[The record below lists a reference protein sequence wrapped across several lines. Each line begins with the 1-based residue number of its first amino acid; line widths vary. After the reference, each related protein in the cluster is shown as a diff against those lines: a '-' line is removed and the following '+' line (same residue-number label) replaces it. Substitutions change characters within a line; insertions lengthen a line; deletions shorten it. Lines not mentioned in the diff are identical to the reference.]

1 MGEGRISI
9 RGTSIRNSGEGII
22 IMIKFKFQRLKI
34 IEQIA
39 IVFFFAVV
47 IPMSIS
53 GFIINN
59 ISQQSVRHQLRETAT
74 LVASMVSD
82 EMDFL
87 IRSNNTTLNQ
97 IADALDF
104 LPSKA
109 QKDAFIKA
117 FTQKYPHCQKI
128 DIVKTQ
134 NELDKIVQDSKAN
147 EKFVMTKN
155 LKNGSFLAVTYNTND
170 IDINL
175 FKSLENDK
183 RQIYIL
189 RDDKNLVASHNYTED
204 VFKETMAMLP
214 EDTDKIE
221 QNKPIIFGDEKNQPI
236 AYLKFKD
243 PKYSIIV
250 TTTEKMAKNT
260 IIENRVKIILSVL
273 VAILSTMLVIG
284 FYIFYLYINI
294 RQLFKAIIALS
305 KGNYE
310 HQIRL
315 YKTSFTPYEIV
326 FLVNEFNEMASE
338 IHKSYT
344 ELAIKNKELKELNEF
359 RSNLIDTVSH
369 ELRTPLTSIQGYT
382 SRLMRQDIVIDEETK
397 QKSLRVIKEQSERLK
412 RLIDD
417 LLTIPDIEGMR
428 LRTVNTEVELSQV
441 FEQSE
446 LLLRKHD
453 GHEIVVNLLPD
464 FPSVIADKGRLEQVI
479 VNLYEN
485 AVKYSYPETQIVAD
499 TEVIGDKAIITV
511 KNKCDKISKEK
522 LNTLFDK
529 FVRLDDEMTRT
540 TRGTGLGLFIVKG
553 LVEAMNGSIELDS
566 TDEYGFIAKITLNT
580 VENNE

>member
-1 MGEGRISI
+1 
-9 RGTSIRNSGEGII
+9 
-22 IMIKFKFQRLKI
+22 MIKFKFQRLKI

-53 GFIINN
+53 GFVINN
-59 ISQQSVRHQLRETAT
+59 ISQQSVRHQLRESAT

-87 IRSNNTTLNQ
+87 IRSNQTTLNQ
-97 IADALDF
+97 IANALDF
-104 LPSKA
+104 LPTNA
-109 QKDAFIKA
+109 QKQKFIKN
-117 FTQKYPHCQKI
+117 FIQKYPHCEKI
-128 DIVKTQ
+128 EIIKSQDDLQRITKEA
-134 NELDKIVQDSKAN
+134 NIKDKP
-147 EKFVMTKN
+147 VMN
-155 LKNGSFLAVTYNTND
+155 IQLKDGSFLAITYNTEN
-170 IDINL
+170 IDIEL
-175 FKSLENDK
+175 FKSLKNDK

-189 RDDKNLVASHNYTED
+189 LDNKHLVASHNYTPE
-204 VFKETMAMLP
+204 VFNETMAMLP
-214 EDTDKIE
+214 KEITSTEDNTAR
-221 QNKPIIFGDEKNQPI
+221 IFGDEKNRPI
-236 AYLKFKD
+236 VYLRYKD

-250 TTTEKMAKNT
+250 TTTETMAKNS
-260 IIENRVKIILSVL
+260 IIENRIKIILSVL
-273 VAILSTMLVIG
+273 VAILSTMLVIS

-315 YKTSFTPYEIV
+315 YKTSFTPHEIV
-326 FLVNEFNEMASE
+326 FLADEFNYMASE
-338 IHKSYT
+338 IHKSYN
-344 ELAIKNKELKELNEF
+344 ELALKNKELKELNEF
-359 RSNLIDTVSH
+359 RTNLLDTVSH

-397 QKSLRVIKEQSERLK
+397 QKSLRIIKEQSERLK

-428 LRTVNTEVELSQV
+428 LRTVNTEVNLHQV
-441 FEQSE
+441 LEQSD

-453 GHEIVVNLLPD
+453 GHEIVANIEPN
-464 FPSVIADKGRLEQVI
+464 FPKIIADRGRLEQVI

-485 AVKYSYPETQIVAD
+485 AVKYSYPESQ
-499 TEVIGDKAIITV
+499 IITEAKIDGNKAVIVV
-511 KNKCDKISKEK
+511 KNKCDKIPEEK
-522 LNTLFDK
+522 LHTLFDK
-529 FVRLDDEMTRT
+529 FIRLDDEMTRT

-553 LVEAMNGSIELDS
+553 LVEAMNGSIELES
-566 TDEYGFIAKITLNT
+566 NDEYGFVATIKLDT
-580 VENNE
+580 VQDND

>member
-1 MGEGRISI
+1 ML
-9 RGTSIRNSGEGII
+9 
-22 IMIKFKFQRLKI
+22 KFKFQRLKI

-59 ISQQSVRHQLRETAT
+59 INQQSVRHQLRESAS
-74 LVASMVSD
+74 LVATMVSD

-87 IRSNNTTLNQ
+87 IRSNNRTLNQ
-97 IADALDF
+97 IADALEF
-104 LPSKA
+104 LPTDE
-109 QKDAFIKA
+109 QKRKFMRE
-117 FTQKYPHCQKI
+117 FTKKYPHCEKI

-134 NELDKIVQDSKAN
+134 KELDKIIETSKTN
-147 EKFVMTKN
+147 DKPVMHTK
-155 LKNGSFLAVTYNTND
+155 LKNGSFLAVTYDTKDMN
-170 IDINL
+170 IDL
-175 FKSLENDK
+175 FKSLGNDS

-189 RDDKNLVASHNYTED
+189 LDNKHLVASHNYTEE
-204 VFKETMAMLP
+204 VFKETMSMLP
-214 EDTDKIE
+214 KDIKNTEDDK
-221 QNKPIIFGDEKNQPI
+221 PFIFGEEKNQPI
-236 AYLKFKD
+236 VYLKYKD
-243 PKYSIIV
+243 PKYSVIV
-250 TTTEKMAKNT
+250 TTTETMAKNS
-260 IIENRVKIILSVL
+260 IIENRIKIILSVL
-273 VAILSTMLVIG
+273 VAILSTMVVIG

-326 FLVNEFNEMASE
+326 FLVNEFNQMASE

-344 ELAIKNKELKELNEF
+344 ELTAKNKELKELNEF

-382 SRLMRQDIVIDEETK
+382 SRLMRNDIVIDDETK
-397 QKSLRVIKEQSERLK
+397 QKSLRIIKEQSERLK

-428 LRTVNTEVELSQV
+428 LRTVNTEVELSHV

-453 GHEIVVNLLPD
+453 GHEIVVNLAPD
-464 FPSVIADKGRLEQVI
+464 FPMVIADKGRLEQVI

-485 AVKYSYPETQIVAD
+485 AVKYSYPESQIVA
-499 TEVIGDKAIITV
+499 EAQVVNNLAVITV
-511 KNKCDKISKEK
+511 KNKCDKIPKEK
-522 LNTLFDK
+522 LDTLFDK
-529 FVRLDDEMTRT
+529 FIRLDDEMTRT
-540 TRGTGLGLFIVKG
+540 TRGSGLGLFIVKG
-553 LVEAMNGSIELDS
+553 LVEAMNGTIELYS
-566 TDEYGFIAKITLNT
+566 NDEYGFIAKITLDT
-580 VENNE
+580 VGDYG

>member
-1 MGEGRISI
+1 MK
-9 RGTSIRNSGEGII
+9 
-22 IMIKFKFQRLKI
+22 KFKFQRLKI

-59 ISQQSVRHQLRETAT
+59 INQQSVRHQLRESAA
-74 LVASMVSD
+74 LVATMVSD

-104 LPSKA
+104 LPTNR
-109 QKDAFIKA
+109 QKNEFMAK
-117 FTQKYPHCQKI
+117 FTQKYPHCEKI
-128 DIVKTQ
+128 ITVKTQ
-134 NELDKIVQDSKAN
+134 KELDNITKEAKEQ
-147 EKFVMTKN
+147 EKPIMSTK
-155 LKNGSFLAVTYNTND
+155 LKNGSFLAVIYNIQNMD
-170 IDINL
+170 VQL
-175 FKSLENDK
+175 FKSLENDT

-189 RDDKNLVASHNYTED
+189 LDNKHLVASHNYTKE
-204 VFKETMAMLP
+204 VFDETMSMLP
-214 EDTDKIE
+214 EDVNSIE
-221 QNKPIIFGDEKNQPI
+221 NNTPVIFGDEKNQPI
-236 AYLKFKD
+236 VYLKYKD

-250 TTTEKMAKNT
+250 TTTETMARYS
-260 IIENRVKIILSVL
+260 IVENRIKIILSVL
-273 VAILSTMLVIG
+273 VAILSTMLVIS

-294 RQLFKAIIALS
+294 RQLFKAILALS

-326 FLVNEFNEMASE
+326 FLADEFNEMASE
-338 IHKSYT
+338 IHKSYN
-344 ELAIKNKELKELNEF
+344 ELAQKNKELKALNEF
-359 RSNLIDTVSH
+359 RTNLVDTVSH

-382 SRLMRQDIVIDEETK
+382 SRLMRTDIVLDEETK
-397 QKSLRVIKEQSERLK
+397 LKSLRIIKEQSERLK

-428 LRTVNTEVELSQV
+428 LRTVNTNVDLKQV
-441 FEQSE
+441 FEQAE

-453 GHEIVVNLLPD
+453 GHEIVVNLAPD
-464 FPSVIADKGRLEQVI
+464 FPDVFADKGRLEQVI

-485 AVKYSYPETQIVAD
+485 AVKYSYPETQIVASA
-499 TEVIGDKAIITV
+499 ELRENKAIITV
-511 KNKCDKISKEK
+511 KNKCDKISREN
-522 LNTLFDK
+522 LDTLYDK
-529 FVRLDDEMTRT
+529 FIRLDDEMTRT
-540 TRGTGLGLFIVKG
+540 TRGSGLGLFIVKG
-553 LVEAMNGSIELDS
+553 LVEAMNGTIDLES
-566 TDEYGFIAKITLNT
+566 TDEYGFIAKITLDIAQN
-580 VENNE
+580 

>member
-1 MGEGRISI
+1 
-9 RGTSIRNSGEGII
+9 
-22 IMIKFKFQRLKI
+22 MIKFKFQRLKI

-53 GFIINN
+53 GFVINN
-59 ISQQSVRHQLRETAT
+59 INQQSVRHQLRESAS
-74 LVASMVSD
+74 LVAAMVSD

-87 IRSNNTTLNQ
+87 IRSNNRTLNQ
-97 IADALDF
+97 IADALEF
-104 LPSKA
+104 LPTDG
-109 QKDAFIKA
+109 QKRKFMKA
-117 FTQKYPHCQKI
+117 FTKKYPHCEKI

-134 NELDKIVQDSKAN
+134 EELQKIIENSKRNDKP
-147 EKFVMTKN
+147 VMHTK
-155 LKNGSFLAVTYNTND
+155 LKDGSFLAVTYDTKDMN
-170 IDINL
+170 IDL

-183 RQIYIL
+183 RQIYIML
-189 RDDKNLVASHNYTED
+189 DNKHLVVSHNYTED
-204 VFKETMAMLP
+204 VFKETMSMLP
-214 EDTDKIE
+214 KDIDNVEKNE
-221 QNKPIIFGDEKNQPI
+221 PFIFGEEKNQPI
-236 AYLKFKD
+236 AYLKYKD

-250 TTTEKMAKNT
+250 TTTETMAKNS

-273 VAILSTMLVIG
+273 VAILSTMLVIS

-315 YKTSFTPYEIV
+315 YKTSFTPHEIV
-326 FLVNEFNEMASE
+326 FLTNEFNEMASE

-344 ELAIKNKELKELNEF
+344 ELAVKNKELKELNEF

-382 SRLMRQDIVIDEETK
+382 SRLMRQDIVIDDETK
-397 QKSLRVIKEQSERLK
+397 QKSLRIIKEQSERLK

-428 LRTVNTEVELSQV
+428 LRTVNAEVNLGQV
-441 FEQSE
+441 LEQSE

-453 GHEIVVNLLPD
+453 GHEILVNHSND
-464 FPSVIADKGRLEQVI
+464 FPVLIADKGRLEQVI

-485 AVKYSYPETQIVAD
+485 AVKYAYPETPIIVD
-499 TEVIGDKAIITV
+499 TMVENGNAVITV
-511 KNKCDKISKEK
+511 KNKCDKISKSK
-522 LNTLFDK
+522 LDTLFDK
-529 FVRLDDEMTRT
+529 FVRLDDDMTRT
-540 TRGTGLGLFIVKG
+540 TRGSGLGLFIVKG
-553 LVEAMNGSIELDS
+553 LVEAMNGKIELDS
-566 TDEYGFIAKITLNT
+566 TEEFGFIARITLNIAKS
-580 VENNE
+580 

>member
-1 MGEGRISI
+1 ML
-9 RGTSIRNSGEGII
+9 
-22 IMIKFKFQRLKI
+22 KFKFQRLKI

-59 ISQQSVRHQLRETAT
+59 INQQSVRHQLRESAS
-74 LVASMVSD
+74 LVATMVSD

-87 IRSNNTTLNQ
+87 IRSNNRTLNQ
-97 IADALDF
+97 IADALEF
-104 LPSKA
+104 LPTDE
-109 QKDAFIKA
+109 QKRKFMRE
-117 FTQKYPHCQKI
+117 FTKKYPHCEKI

-134 NELDKIVQDSKAN
+134 KELDKIIETSKTN
-147 EKFVMTKN
+147 DKPVMHTK
-155 LKNGSFLAVTYNTND
+155 LKNGSFLAVTYDTKDMN
-170 IDINL
+170 IDL
-175 FKSLENDK
+175 FKSLGNDS

-189 RDDKNLVASHNYTED
+189 LDNKHLVASHNYTEE
-204 VFKETMAMLP
+204 VFKETMSMLP
-214 EDTDKIE
+214 KDIKNTEDDK
-221 QNKPIIFGDEKNQPI
+221 PFIFGEEKNQPI
-236 AYLKFKD
+236 VYLKYKD
-243 PKYSIIV
+243 PKYSVIV
-250 TTTEKMAKNT
+250 TTTETMAKNS
-260 IIENRVKIILSVL
+260 IIENRIKIILSVL
-273 VAILSTMLVIG
+273 VAILSTMVVIG

-326 FLVNEFNEMASE
+326 FLVNEFNQMASE

-344 ELAIKNKELKELNEF
+344 ELTAKNKELKEF

-382 SRLMRQDIVIDEETK
+382 SRLMRNDIVIDDETK
-397 QKSLRVIKEQSERLK
+397 QKSLRIIKEQSERLK

-428 LRTVNTEVELSQV
+428 LRTVNTEVELSHV

-453 GHEIVVNLLPD
+453 GHEIVVNLAPD
-464 FPSVIADKGRLEQVI
+464 FPMVIADKGRLEQVI

-485 AVKYSYPETQIVAD
+485 AVKYSYPESQIVA
-499 TEVIGDKAIITV
+499 EAQVVNNLAVITV
-511 KNKCDKISKEK
+511 KNKCDKIPKEK
-522 LNTLFDK
+522 LDTLFDK
-529 FVRLDDEMTRT
+529 FIRLDDEMTRT
-540 TRGTGLGLFIVKG
+540 TRGSGLGLFIVKG
-553 LVEAMNGSIELDS
+553 LVEAMNGTIELYS
-566 TDEYGFIAKITLNT
+566 NDEYGFIAKITLDT
-580 VENNE
+580 VGDYG

>member
-1 MGEGRISI
+1 
-9 RGTSIRNSGEGII
+9 
-22 IMIKFKFQRLKI
+22 MIKFKFQRLKI

-53 GFIINN
+53 GFVINN
-59 ISQQSVRHQLRETAT
+59 ISQQAVRHQLRETAT
-74 LVASMVSD
+74 LVATMVSD

-87 IRSNNTTLNQ
+87 IRTNKTTLNQ

-104 LPSKA
+104 LPTKA
-109 QKDAFIKA
+109 QKEAFIKE
-117 FTQKYPHCQKI
+117 FTKKYPHCEKI
-128 DIVKTQ
+128 DIVKNQ
-134 NELDKIVQDSKAN
+134 NELDKIMQDSIVK
-147 EKFVMTKN
+147 ERPVMTTK
-155 LKNGSFLAVTYNTND
+155 LKNGSFLAVTYNTKD
-170 IDINL
+170 IDMDL

-183 RQIYIL
+183 RQIYIMQ
-189 RDDKNLVASHNYTED
+189 DNKHLVAHHNYTPE
-204 VFKETMAMLP
+204 VFKETINMLP
-214 EDTDKIE
+214 KDIDQIK
-221 QNKPIIFGDEKNQPI
+221 QNNPIIFGDEKNQPI

-260 IIENRVKIILSVL
+260 IIENRIKIILSVL
-273 VAILSTMLVIG
+273 IAILSTMLVIG

-294 RQLFKAIIALS
+294 RQLFKAILALS

-315 YKTSFTPYEIV
+315 FKTSFTPYEIV
-326 FLVNEFNEMASE
+326 FLTNEFNEMAFE

-344 ELAIKNKELKELNEF
+344 ELAYKNKELKELNEF

-397 QKSLRVIKEQSERLK
+397 QKSLRIIKEQSERLK

-428 LRTVNTEVELSQV
+428 LRTVNTEVNLSQV
-441 FEQSE
+441 FEQAE

-453 GHEIVVNLLPD
+453 GHEIIVNISPD
-464 FPSVIADKGRLEQVI
+464 FPMVIADKGRLEQVV

-485 AVKYSYPETQIVAD
+485 AVKYSYPETQIIVNAD
-499 TEVIGDKAIITV
+499 FKGNKAFIII
-511 KNKCDKISKEK
+511 KNKCDKIDKNK
-522 LNTLFDK
+522 LKTLFDK

-553 LVEAMNGSIELDS
+553 LIEAMDGTIELDS
-566 TDEYGFIAKITLNT
+566 NDEFGFIAKITLNT
-580 VENNE
+580 INNNE

>member
-1 MGEGRISI
+1 
-9 RGTSIRNSGEGII
+9 
-22 IMIKFKFQRLKI
+22 MINFKFKRLKI

-59 ISQQSVRHQLRETAT
+59 ISQQSVRHQLRESAS

-87 IRSNNTTLNQ
+87 FRSNSRTLNQ
-97 IADALDF
+97 IADTLNF
-104 LPSKA
+104 LPSKK
-109 QKDAFIKA
+109 QKEAFIKD
-117 FTQKYPHCQKI
+117 FTKKYPHCEKI
-128 DIVKTQ
+128 NILKTQ
-134 NELDKIVQDSKAN
+134 EELEKITQEAHLN
-147 EKFVMTKN
+147 EKTIMSTQ
-155 LKNGSFLAVTYNTND
+155 LKDGSFLAVIYDTQD
-170 IDINL
+170 IDTAL
-175 FKSLENDK
+175 FKSLENDN

-189 RDDKNLVASHNYTED
+189 LDDKHLLASHNYTPE
-204 VFKETMAMLP
+204 VFKETMSMLP
-214 EDTDKIE
+214 KDVNSTGNDK
-221 QNKPIIFGDEKNQPI
+221 PTIFGDEKNQPSV
-236 AYLKFKD
+236 YLKFKD

-250 TTTEKMAKNT
+250 TTTEKMAQNT

-273 VAILSTMLVIG
+273 IAILSTMLVIS

-294 RQLFKAIIALS
+294 RQLFKAIMALS

-315 YKTSFTPYEIV
+315 FKTSFTPYELV
-326 FLVNEFNEMASE
+326 FLTNEFNEMASE
-338 IHKSYT
+338 IHKSYN
-344 ELAIKNKELKELNEF
+344 ELALKNKELKELNEF

-382 SRLMRQDIVIDEETK
+382 SRLMRQDIVIDDETK

-428 LRTVNTEVELSQV
+428 LRTVNTEVDLNQV
-441 FEQSE
+441 FEQAE

-453 GHEIVVNLLPD
+453 GHEIIVNLSPD
-464 FPSVIADKGRLEQVI
+464 FPLVIADKGRLEQVI

-485 AVKYSYPETQIVAD
+485 AVKYSYPETQIVVE
-499 TEVIGDKAIITV
+499 TEIKQNKAIITV
-511 KNKCDKISKEK
+511 KNKCDKIPQKK

-529 FVRLDDEMTRT
+529 FIRLDDEMTRT
-540 TRGTGLGLFIVKG
+540 TRGSGLGLFIVKG
-553 LVEAMNGSIELDS
+553 LIEAMDGTITLESN
-566 TDEYGFIAKITLNT
+566 DEYGFVARFTLNT
-580 VENNE
+580 VQ